1 MRAFVMSLATWLI
14 GSFLAYSMR
23 LLMVFSIWRP
33 LLAELRKQ
41 ISLSADHKLASSFE
55 SGIICEPLAGVRAIC
70 PVEPDTLLWLTSR
83 CQLITSLLHAY
94 ELPAAAWSTERSLN
108 LPGIYS
114 QGPDMVEVVDER
126 HLENRIRMRSNGT

>member
-1 MRAFVMSLATWLI
+1 MRSFVMSLATWLI
-14 GSFLAYSMR
+14 MGSFLAYSMR

-41 ISLSADHKLASSFE
+41 ISLSADHKLASSFA
-55 SGIICEPLAGVRAIC
+55 SGIIREPLAGVRAIC

-108 LPGIYS
+108 LPRITVRVR
-114 QGPDMVEVVDER
+114 DMVEVVETR
-126 HLENRIRMRSNGT
+126 PFS

>member
-1 MRAFVMSLATWLI
+1 M
-14 GSFLAYSMR
+14 GSYLAYSMR
-23 LLMVFSIWRP
+23 LLMVFSIWRL
-33 LLAELRKQ
+33 LLAVLRKQ
-41 ISLSADHKLASSFE
+41 ISLPAAHKLALSFV
-55 SGIICEPLAGVRAIC
+55 SGIIREPLAGVRAIC
-70 PVEPDTLLWLTSR
+70 PVEPDTLLRLTSR
-83 CQLITSLLHAY
+83 CQLIASLLHAY